1 MRHLYLFIHHVRQS
15 QFRQGI
21 VLDNQFSL
29 LQTGYGLFYFLI
41 IAPRHS
47 KKVFYHAVGNGL
59 LLHDERILR
68 ISIEIKILA
77 LETVHILRGKNNAQ
91 SLVPAHGN
99 KVAKRM
105 VREEH
110 VYLQSVNY
118 LLQLCVVSFRKFLC
132 LLHAHLQ
139 LLYLA
144 LRLGRIL

>member
-1 MRHLYLFIHHVRQS
+1 MRHLYLFIHLVRQS

-21 VLDNQFSL
+21 VLDNQLPL
-29 LQTGYGLFYFLI
+29 LQPGNGLFYFLI

-68 ISIEIKILA
+68 IGIEIKILA

-91 SLVPAHGN
+91 SLVPTHGN

-118 LLQLCVVSFRKFLC
+118 LLQLCVVSFRKFLR